1 MLEKVTMDQILTNVS
16 SVCRFFTAPHSSIA
30 VVDEKTYLSTS
41 FDVKALKA
49 DENELLEQRDA
60 VGGFNIPL
68 QPAVFGG

>member
-1 MLEKVTMDQILTNVS
+1 MSLSFVR
-16 SVCRFFTAPHSSIA
+16 RFFTAPHSSIA
-30 VVDEKTYLSTS
+30 VVVNEKTLYLSTS

>member
-1 MLEKVTMDQILTNVS
+1 MGAS
-16 SVCRFFTAPHSSIA
+16 SVRRFFTASHSSIA
-30 VVDEKTYLSTS
+30 VVDEKAFYLPTS

>member
-1 MLEKVTMDQILTNVS
+1 MSLS
-16 SVCRFFTAPHSSIA
+16 SVRRFFTVLHSSIA
-30 VVDEKTYLSTS
+30 VVDEKTLYLSTS

>member
-1 MLEKVTMDQILTNVS
+1 MGVS
-16 SVCRFFTAPHSSIA
+16 SVRRFFTASHSSIA
-30 VVDEKTYLSTS
+30 VVDDKTFYLSTS
-41 FDVKALKA
+41 FAVKALKA